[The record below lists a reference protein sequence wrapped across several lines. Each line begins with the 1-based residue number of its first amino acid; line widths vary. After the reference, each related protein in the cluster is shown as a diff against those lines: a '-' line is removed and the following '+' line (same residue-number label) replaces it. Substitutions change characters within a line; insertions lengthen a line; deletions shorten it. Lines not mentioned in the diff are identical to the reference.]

1 VTPAS
6 GTIPTI
12 LVGGTRADGQ
22 WKWRGGN
29 WQRHA
34 ATGDT
39 VITLKDGGN
48 PPMETNGTGPHS
60 PALRDDPEG
69 NNNKR
74 GKRATMEQWKWRVP
88 VRPCCLE
95 AGAQHTNQ

>member
-1 VTPAS
+1 M
-6 GTIPTI
+6 G
-12 LVGGTRADGQ
+12 DGQ
-22 WKWRGGN
+22 WRLLPGRVVLRPGH
-29 WQRHA
+29 RL
-34 ATGDT
+34 
-39 VITLKDGGN
+39 ITLKDGGN
-48 PPMETNGTGPHS
+48 PPMQTNGTGPHS